1 LRQLT
6 QNFSNSVALRVD
18 AAAAERERIHAG
30 PRRTL
35 KITAVLFLELF
46 ARAEHP

>member
-6 QNFSNSVALRVD
+6 QNFSHFVALRVD
-18 AAAAERERIHAG
+18 AAAAAAERERIHG
-30 PRRTL
+30 RTL
-35 KITAVLFLELF
+35 KITAVLFLELS